1 MSADRAFLQVSKN
14 RKNDTIM
21 NRFSL
26 FGIGLLAIA
35 VSSTIFAQEQT
46 EEQPPVE
53 QAAVG
58 NFSLNLGVSWRN
70 FKATKF
76 RNTTPNG
83 YKGVFSRSDADGMV
97 EDYSSNFSKIG
108 VSHRDEAVIVYKD
121 AGKPDSKKDVD
132 TSDKFAPA
140 IGIGYQFWQKNSLS
154 LSAVMGFQYYELDKD
169 SSGVQGGENS
179 SYQTIIPGIPAA
191 PERDSH
197 ETDYLA
203 SSARTKFDMSLYSFD
218 LGLRFDYSPN
228 SALKLFASAGPT
240 LAIADMESTTSN
252 SITRNVDGTRLEGGR
267 NSSGSRDWIWGIYAS
282 CGAEVMFT
290 KHFGASAEIRYDNA
304 FDSADTKYA
313 VQTLDSFGG
322 MIKLVWRF

>member
-1 MSADRAFLQVSKN
+1 
-14 RKNDTIM
+14 M
-21 NRFSL
+21 NRYSL

-53 QAAVG
+53 QEATVG

-70 FKATKF
+70 FRATKF

-97 EDYSSNFSKIG
+97 EDYNSNFSHIG
-108 VSHRDEAVIVYKD
+108 SSHRDEAVIVYKD
-121 AGKPDSKKDVD
+121 SGRQDSKKDVD

-140 IGIGYQFWQKNSLS
+140 IGMGYQFWQRDAFA
-154 LSAVMGFQYYELDKD
+154 LSAVLGFQYYELDLD
-169 SSGVQGGENS
+169 STGIQGSENS

-191 PERDSH
+191 PERDNH
-197 ETDYLA
+197 ETDYIS
-203 SSARTKFDMSLYSFD
+203 SSARTKFDMSLYAFD
-218 LGLRFDYSPN
+218 LGLRFDYSPT
-228 SALKLFASAGPT
+228 APCRLFAAAGPT
-240 LAIADMESTTSN
+240 FAIADMESTN
-252 SITRNVDGTRLEGGR
+252 SHSVIRNADGTRLESGKD
-267 NSSGSRDWIWGIYAS
+267 SSNSRDCIWGLYAS

-290 KHFGASAEIRYDNA
+290 KHLGASAEIRYDNA

-313 VQTLDSFGG
+313 VQPLDSFGG
-322 MIKLVWRF
+322 MVKLVWRF